1 MVAGAPQANVPSGL
15 EVVER
20 PPALC
25 DGLALRIQYAQ
36 AGLGGDAA
44 DAVDRCL
51 RGGACGLHGSALAH
65 GCGKAQFVV
74 IAAGQGALLQ

>member
-1 MVAGAPQANVPSGL
+1 M
-15 EVVER
+15 VER

-25 DGLALRIQYAQ
+25 NRLALCIQHTQ

-44 DAVDRCL
+44 DAVDGCL
-51 RGGACGLHGSALAH
+51 CGSGGGLHSGTVAH

-74 IAAGQGALLQ
+74 ITASQSALPQKILVKTGCSA